1 MFLSKIKDLPQTFL
15 FLTITL
21 SKYKLCTFR
30 GEKKPKGKIDE
41 DMFEKE
47 K

>member
-1 MFLSKIKDLPQTFL
+1 MFPTEIKDLPQTSL

-30 GEKKPKGKIDE
+30 GGKKTLKVKLIK
-41 DMFEKE
+41 MFEKE